1 LLIKHEDRQEVG
13 TFRDIY
19 EQWLELHERIRA
31 LALENS
37 NAVATAL
44 SGNEG
49 QQAFQGAAAALSML
63 VRASNDSMHQDRTT
77 SAERFTSTRLRMLG
91 LLVVSVLVG
100 AGIALWVAM
109 GITRGLGRMLMV
121 AQRIAQ
127 RDLTVRMQ
135 GQYKGDFA
143 TMQYAL
149 NTAMDHLE
157 AVLAQ
162 VAGAAEQVA
171 VATRQISAG
180 NHDLAQGASEQAST
194 LKEVSHSL
202 QGMALMSKHSAMC
215 AHEASRRSNEAHK
228 STQQGVES
236 MQRLSTAMSLIRET
250 SKETA
255 DIVQTIDEIAFQ
267 TNLLALNAA
276 VEAARAGE
284 AGRGFAVVA
293 GEVRNLAMRSA
304 AAARNTTQLM
314 IQAVQKTE
322 DGVILNQQV
331 LTALDAITA
340 QVSQVD
346 AGVEEITAAATH
358 QSHGVEQIHQAVE
371 QMQHV
376 IESNAAQ
383 SEEMASAAEGM
394 AKQARELR
402 SLVAT
407 FRLHTVPTSTPE
419 PLSSTA
425 PAAVSSRSAGRRT
438 ASRATPPAVHVR
450 TDEPCD
456 SPERQTVGAV

>member
-1 LLIKHEDRQEVG
+1 
-13 TFRDIY
+13 
-19 EQWLELHERIRA
+19 
-31 LALENS
+31 
-37 NAVATAL
+37 
-44 SGNEG
+44 
-49 QQAFQGAAAALSML
+49 
-63 VRASNDSMHQDRTT
+63 
-77 SAERFTSTRLRMLG
+77 
-91 LLVVSVLVG
+91 
-100 AGIALWVAM
+100 
-109 GITRGLGRMLMV
+109 MLMV

-157 AVLAQ
+157 AVLVQ

-194 LKEVSHSL
+194 LKEVSHNL
-202 QGMALMSKHSAMC
+202 QEMALMSKQSAMY
-215 AHEASRRSNEAHK
+215 AQEAGRRSNEAHQ

-304 AAARNTTQLM
+304 TAARNTTQLM

-358 QSHGVEQIHQAVE
+358 QSQGVEQIHQAVE

-425 PAAVSSRSAGRRT
+425 PAAVSSRGAGRRT
-438 ASRATPPAVHVR
+438 PSRATPHAVHVC